1 MIGNPYAYIIH
12 DIYFCI
18 YRFIPSGKL
27 SIAGDSHKGY
37 AILSP

>member
-1 MIGNPYAYIIH
+1 MMGNVYTYIMH

-18 YRFIPSGKL
+18 YQFIPSGKL
-27 SIAGDSHKGY
+27 PGAGDRHKDY